1 MKEHWFRH
9 VERKEREAQY
19 RQTYALCLA
28 GDISN
33 IKDGFKKLK
42 EALNEYH
49 GALFPWI
56 PDPSEVDRKRAAQI
70 IEQLNSEL
78 EYLEKEHTF
87 AYSHHGGTMSLVV
100 PKHFL
105 GSKKPETNAG

>member
-1 MKEHWFRH
+1 MKEHWFRY
-9 VERKEREAQY
+9 VERKERESQY

-33 IKDGFKKLK
+33 IKDGFQKLK

-56 PDPSEVDRKRAAQI
+56 PDPSEVDRKRAAEV

-78 EYLEKEHTF
+78 DYLENNHTF
-87 AYSHHGGTMSLVV
+87 AYSSKGDTMSLTV

-105 GSKKPETNAG
+105 GAKNPNADAG